1 MVNKAL
7 SQTNKELSPEV
18 LDTAT
23 TSILKTVDTAGI
35 LIGTGVSMEEF
46 AKNVKIDT
54 ENPAA
59 FTLISLGRKWES
71 QVAKNVQAH
80 FGIGASVGADT
91 NGGVFA

>member
-1 MVNKAL
+1 MVKKAL
-7 SQTNKELSPEV
+7 SQQNKELPPDV

-46 AKNVKIDT
+46 AKNVKVDA
-54 ENPAA
+54 ENPTA
-59 FTLISLGRKWES
+59 FTLISLGRKWEA

-80 FGIGASVGADT
+80 FGMGASVGADT
-91 NGGVFA
+91 KGGVFA